1 MFHYYPLLCYFDGTR
16 DWFTLIKVN
25 KRKCSLSKCRK
36 YRWILEF
43 QISNNQKEL
52 IFIGLNPSLSD
63 DKYTDNTTKKI
74 IKISSFNKYGKIK
87 IINLFALISK
97 NPENLTTHKDPV
109 GFYNDQLIKSSLRD
123 WSKNIDCDLW
133 LGWGNKGKLF
143 SRNKEVLNIIDK
155 YKNLKKKRFLDSYEP
170 LIIRKTK
177 DNNPFHPLYCLDTSK
192 LIKYTSD
199 KYL

>member
-16 DWFTLIKVN
+16 DWFTLIKLN

-123 WSKNIDCDLW
+123 WSKNIDSDLW

-155 YKNLKKKRFLDSYEP
+155 YKKLKKKDF
-170 LIIRKTK
+170 
-177 DNNPFHPLYCLDTSK
+177 
-192 LIKYTSD
+192 
-199 KYL
+199 